1 MRRTGLMMTA
11 ASVML
16 MGTTASYADV
26 TVEEV
31 VNTIAEGQQLD
42 GDGVLREGE
51 LSIANISIKMKDV
64 LIKQDGP
71 NVIIEP
77 NGVMTVT
84 SKTGPEVDGPAEK
97 KYLVSS
103 PDMVITLN
111 ELDGA
116 KVRGTMTAPQSDIT
130 VEQAGKII
138 SKGLSSD
145 FDVDLSHGGVSTI
158 KFSQKESE
166 GKLSVDGV
174 ETETKLAPLNIA
186 ASFTHPDKDVFSY
199 ETPFL
204 AIKEGMRISVN
215 AEGEGAVQTTSV
227 DDELVTSS
235 NGPWT
240 VSALMDEKVMELLAR
255 TESGKFSIDGK
266 EPFAYD
272 VGAYDLR
279 VKFPS
284 LKGDDMASLSF
295 SMADMNP
302 DNITWDTVDPD
313 KAMSRDPLNA
323 DIQIGLTLNEKARN
337 SLFDGGEQTSV
348 IGNPFSGFSIEK
360 LDVSGMGV
368 SVNGGGKVTFSEF
381 GMPQDGAIKI
391 VAKGL
396 NGLLDTLAKSGVVP
410 EGDLNSVR
418 VPMMMMF
425 KQEGDDT
432 MSMEV
437 TVDNG
442 KISTNGM
449 SLQ

>member
-1 MRRTGLMMTA
+1 MRRTGLMMA
-11 ASVML
+11 VASVVL

-31 VNTIAEGQQLD
+31 VNTIAEGRELD
-42 GDGVLREGE
+42 GEGVLREGE
-51 LSIANISIKMKDV
+51 LSIANVSIKMKDV

-71 NVIIEP
+71 NVVIEP

-103 PDMVITLN
+103 PDMIITLN
-111 ELDGA
+111 ELNGER
-116 KVRGTMTAPQSDIT
+116 VRGTMTAPQSDIT

-158 KFSQKESE
+158 KFSQEESE

-323 DIQIGLTLNEKARN
+323 DVQIGLTLNKKAKN
-337 SLFDGGEQTSV
+337 SLFNDGEQTSV
-348 IGNPFSGFSIEK
+348 IGNPFSEFSIEK
-360 LDVSGMGV
+360 LDLSGMGA
-368 SVNGGGKVTFSEF
+368 SVNGGGKMTFSEF